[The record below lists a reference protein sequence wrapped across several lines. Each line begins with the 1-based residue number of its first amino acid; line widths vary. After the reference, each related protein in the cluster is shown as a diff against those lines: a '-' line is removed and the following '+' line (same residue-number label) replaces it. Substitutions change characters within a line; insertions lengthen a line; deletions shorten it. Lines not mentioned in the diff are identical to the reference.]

1 MFKLF
6 SKKEE
11 VNPNDFTAVVSGE
24 MADIESKNSRKL
36 YSGRFL
42 HGTVIFVDGLLPAD
56 MVI

>member
-1 MFKLF
+1 M
-6 SKKEE
+6 
-11 VNPNDFTAVVSGE
+11 VSGE
-24 MADIESKNSRKL
+24 IADTESKISRKL